1 MLEKWLITIPE
12 LTGDEQR
19 YAYVYVPDNYDEN
32 TRFPVL
38 YMFDGHN
45 LFDDAEASYGKS
57 WGMLEFMENNNVPL
71 IIAAIECNHH
81 PETDECG
88 GRLSEYSPF
97 DFYDRHWGDIKGRGK
112 ITMDYIVNDFKPFID
127 ENYPTLP
134 GRDNTLISGS
144 SMGGLMTI
152 YAVMEYNDTF
162 SKGAALS
169 PSIGFGPKK
178 VGDIIKKAN
187 LSGKT
192 MLYMDYGEYE
202 FKSHYIRKSFNDTCG
217 LLLYKNVLLDAR
229 IVPEGTHSEASWEKQ
244 IPFFL
249 STLLY

>member
-12 LTGDEQR
+12 LTGDEER
-19 YAYVYVPDNYDEN
+19 YAYVYVPDNYSED

-45 LFDDAEASYGKS
+45 LFSDEEASFGKS
-57 WGMLEFMENNNVPL
+57 WGMLKFLEENDVPL
-71 IIAAIECNHH
+71 MVAAIECNHH

-97 DFYDRHWGDIKGRGK
+97 DFVDRHWGDIKGRGK
-112 ITMDYIVNDFKPFID
+112 ITMDYIVNDFKPFVD
-127 ENYPTLP
+127 ANYPTMSE
-134 GRDNTLISGS
+134 RENTLIGGS
-144 SMGGLMTI
+144 SMGGLMTL
-152 YAVMEYNDTF
+152 YAICCYNDVF

-169 PSIGFGPKK
+169 PSLGFSPKDVK
-178 VGDIIKKAN
+178 EMVKNAEIVGETI
-187 LSGKT
+187 
-192 MLYMDYGEYE
+192 LYMDSGEYE
-202 FKSHYIRKSFNDTCG
+202 FRHHFIRKLFNDVAG
-217 LLLYKNVLLDAR
+217 LLIYKNVLLDAR
-229 IVPEGTHSEASWEKQ
+229 IVPHGAHNEESWEKQ